1 MNVIVE
7 LIAEVFRNAGS
18 NTRIPFAVS
27 SVSTPSGFFAGVVL
41 SALNAVAGMELW
53 VMGIVMVLPVRLS
66 VTVKE
71 FWSTF
76 GGGGGAIVA
85 GWGLVVVVLGRKDS
99 TNLVLKYRMQMQA
112 CDNGGCNRGATTEVK
127 VPQKAKSSIRPCVT
141 RVQAARTGNKTC
153 CDMKPVLSQPDAD
166 RLILYNA
173 ESWPHDTPLLVINSR
188 PAIYL
193 GGLE

>member
-27 SVSTPSGFFAGVVL
+27 SVSTPSEFLAGVVL

-76 GGGGGAIVA
+76 GGGGGAIVV
-85 GWGLVVVVLGRKDS
+85 G
-99 TNLVLKYRMQMQA
+99 
-112 CDNGGCNRGATTEVK
+112 
-127 VPQKAKSSIRPCVT
+127 
-141 RVQAARTGNKTC
+141 
-153 CDMKPVLSQPDAD
+153 
-166 RLILYNA
+166 
-173 ESWPHDTPLLVINSR
+173 
-188 PAIYL
+188 
-193 GGLE
+193 